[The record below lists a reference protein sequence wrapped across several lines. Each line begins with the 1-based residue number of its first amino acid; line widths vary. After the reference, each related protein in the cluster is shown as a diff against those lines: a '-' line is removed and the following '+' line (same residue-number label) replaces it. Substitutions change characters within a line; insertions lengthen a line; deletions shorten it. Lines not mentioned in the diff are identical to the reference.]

1 VAKKI
6 HKKKTKIAAPVSP
19 ETTKASAIETILGKK
34 VGATLV
40 FIFGILL
47 YANTID
53 HQYAQDDAIVIY
65 DNMYTT
71 QGIAGI
77 PGLLKYD
84 TFFGFFKE
92 EGKAAL
98 VSGGRYRPLTPI
110 MFAMEWQLFGP
121 DRNPMIGHLINVLWY
136 GLLGVLIF
144 FTIDRLLKDHIDH
157 LLIAFGAALIF
168 IAHPIHTEVVANIKG
183 RDEIV
188 SMMASI
194 AALYFMLKHVDL
206 GKWIYAVLSGIML
219 FLGLL
224 SKENAITFLAIIP
237 LSLYFFR
244 EKKMLRSITLSLPII
259 LAAILF
265 IAIRTAVLGFD
276 FGGTPAELMNNPYIK
291 IEGGQYVPFDM
302 GEKLATIFFT
312 LGKYLQLL
320 FFPHPL
326 THDYY
331 PRHIEMMGFSDPS
344 VLISIFMYLILIA
357 FAVLGWKKKEILS
370 YSILFYLSSLSIV
383 SNIVFPIGTNMS
395 ERFLFMPSLGF
406 ALAVSYGAYLIY
418 EKFGRR
424 TIVLAMMCLPIFAL
438 ATKTI
443 LRNPAWQDDYTLFT
457 TDIAVSKNSA
467 KLNNAVG
474 GALSNKYH
482 NEKDENLKLTKLNE
496 AITRLNKAIEIHPN
510 YKNPYLIRAN
520 CYHYLRDF
528 KAAEQSYIMAINLDP
543 GFKDAI
549 ANQAINYREMGK
561 QYGAELGDLPSA
573 IKYLKT
579 SFDMNPNDYETVRL
593 LGIAHGNAN
602 NYQEAISYFTRA
614 IQLLPNSADAH
625 VNLAKAYGTAGDE
638 QKSQEYANKA
648 RNLDPN
654 AFEN

>member
-1 VAKKI
+1 MARKI
-6 HKKKTKIAAPVSP
+6 HKKQTKNSTQVAPELNSLN
-19 ETTKASAIETILGKK
+19 TTKPLFDKKLGAIIL
-34 VGATLV
+34 

-47 YANTID
+47 YANTIN
-53 HQYAQDDAIVIY
+53 HEYAQDDAIVIY

-110 MFAMEWQLFGP
+110 MFALEWQLFG
-121 DRNPMIGHLINVLWY
+121 RSPMVGHLFNVLLY
-136 GLLGVLIF
+136 GLLGVILF
-144 FTIDRLLKDHIDH
+144 FTIDKLLKDLDGH

-183 RDEIV
+183 RDELV

-194 AALYFMLKHVDL
+194 AALYFVLKKVDT
-206 GKWIYAVLSGIML
+206 GRGIYALLGAVVL

-224 SKENAITFLAIIP
+224 SKENTITFLAIIP
-237 LSLYFFR
+237 FSLYFFR
-244 EKKMLRSITLSLPII
+244 AKGILSSIGLTLPLVAS
-259 LAAILF
+259 AVLF
-265 IAIRTAVLGFD
+265 MAIRTAVLGFD
-276 FGGTPAELMNNPYIK
+276 LGGTPSELMNNPFIK
-291 IEGGQYVPFDM
+291 IEGAQYVPFDLD
-302 GEKLATIFFT
+302 EKLATIFLT
-312 LGKYLQLL
+312 LGKYIQLL

-331 PRHIEMMGFSDPS
+331 PRHIEMMKFSDPS
-344 VLISIFMYLILIA
+344 VLISMFMHLILIA
-357 FAVLGWKKKEILS
+357 FAAMGWKKKQVLS
-370 YSILFYLSSLSIV
+370 YCILFYLSSLSIV

-406 ALAVSYGAYLIY
+406 AIAVSYGVFLVYQR
-418 EKFGRR
+418 FGRR
-424 TIVLAMMCLPIFAL
+424 SIVLALMGIPILAM
-438 ATKTI
+438 ATKTV
-443 LRNPAWQDDYTLFT
+443 LRNQAWYDDFTLFT
-457 TDIAVSKNSA
+457 TDIEVSKNSA

-474 GALSNKYH
+474 GALSNRFY
-482 NEKDENLKLTKLNE
+482 NEKDENLKTSKLNE

-520 CYHYLRDF
+520 CYHYLGDY
-528 KAAEQSYIMAINLDP
+528 KNAERSYASAINLDP

-549 ANQAINYREMGK
+549 TNQAINYREMGK
-561 QYGAELGDLPSA
+561 QYGAEKGDLQSA

-579 SFDMNPNDYETVRL
+579 SLDMNPSDYETVRL
-593 LGIAHGNAN
+593 LGIAYGNAN
-602 NYQEAISYFTRA
+602 NDEEAIAYFTKA
-614 IQLLPNSADAH
+614 LQLLPNSADAH
-625 VNLAKAYGTAGDE
+625 VNLAKAYSNAGDE
-638 QKSQEYANKA
+638 EKSQEFAKKA
-648 RNLDPN
+648 RNLDSDVFKN
-654 AFEN
+654 